1 MNWSYD
7 EVINGNAKWA
17 VFDDDGGTVCTT
29 NSEDHVKTIAAVPE
43 MLDALRSVC
52 EASGALD
59 FHTPLG
65 EAIFWADVAVAKA
78 EGRS

>member
-1 MNWSYD
+1 MDPKGVTGCAPRSD
-7 EVINGNAKWA
+7 S
-17 VFDDDGGTVCTT
+17 DDYMLLSGICREADARL
-29 NSEDHVKTIAAVPE
+29 IAAAPE
-43 MLDALRSVC
+43 LVEALRRVC